1 MDAEKRTFKVILD
14 MNKSGSLR
22 ESFEMRHND
31 DNELV
36 IELRGEEGAIDLN
49 ALGVTRT
56 TLLVTRSDK
65 QDIPLDGNITP
76 EGHASF
82 KLKRASLAK
91 KGMVEAVAQFYFGED
106 VRISTPTL
114 IFNALRDPAAG
125 NIGEE
130 GDDKTLIE
138 IILEDGPQLLAQL
151 QTAYDELQ
159 AQKAAFAQFQTDS
172 DEAFLNAQNQ
182 RASDFDNAQT
192 QRNTDFT
199 SAQTSRNT
207 TFTEAQTQRANEFTA
222 DQESRDTQF
231 DTAQTER
238 QSDYTTWKNQKTGE
252 IDAAVL
258 NAESSSAQAFED
270 AQAARDAATLA
281 NEAAGNADDARIALQ
296 TEIDEYFAQL
306 QVGADTQTAIYGV
319 YHNGGPNP
327 VMTRIKGAAG
337 KVAAV
342 GVDGQL
348 VQNDFDNAQIF
359 GEIGDVTDSLGN
371 VFVRIPK
378 HYFRHRE
385 GRNPDGTLWQIEE
398 ISKTQ
403 HAGFTLYPCFYDYE
417 NNVELPHVD
426 VGKYLAGQDG
436 TNRMTSKRNEYPRVS
451 QSIVAFRTAAQANNA
466 DGRKGYQL
474 WDLHAIDMLQR
485 LFMIEFATL
494 NSQSV
499 MSGFSTGQY
508 SNDHVA
514 LNTEASTNRV
524 VLPTAQADLFRVGQ
538 SIGIGS
544 SRGGN
549 QVTNYRTITS
559 IAVVD
564 ATQKSLVFDGTP
576 LEITAGLYVYNTAYK
591 TGATDNVAATSGSP
605 TSNTDGKH
613 QMKYR
618 GIESLYAEVFQ
629 FVDGVNIND
638 HQAWVCD
645 DARFYASNL
654 FAAPYKQLGYVNQ
667 ENEGYVKEMGYDPTS
682 PTARFPVQVGAG
694 ASTWYSDYYYRA
706 AGQRVALF
714 GGHWSSGAAAG
725 LFLWHLANSSSLASL
740 NNGARLLKKAL

>member
-1 MDAEKRTFKVILD
+1 MDNERKYFHVTLD
-14 MNKSGSLR
+14 MKRNGALR
-22 ESFEMRHND
+22 EEFEMRHND

-36 IELRGEEGAIDLN
+36 IKLIDEEGTVDLN
-49 ALGVTRT
+49 AMGITRT
-56 TLLVTRSDK
+56 TLLITRSDK
-65 QDIPLDGNITP
+65 QDIPLDGSITP
-76 EGHASF
+76 EGYASF
-82 KLKRASLAK
+82 KLKRDSLAK
-91 KGMVEAVAQFYFGED
+91 RGLVEAVAQFYFGED

-138 IILEDGPQLLAQL
+138 IILEDGPHLLAQL

-159 AQKAAFAQFQTDS
+159 TQKAAFAQFQEDS

-182 RASDFDNAQT
+182 RASDFDSAQTQRNADFTSAQT
-192 QRNTDFT
+192 QRNTDFNE
-199 SAQTSRNT
+199 S
-207 TFTEAQTQRANEFTA
+207 QTQRANEFTA

-238 QSDYTTWKNQKTGE
+238 QSDYVTWKNQKTGE

-270 AQAARDAATLA
+270 AAAASAAATLA

-319 YHNGGPNP
+319 YHDGGSNP

-378 HYFRHRE
+378 HYFRHRQ
-385 GRNPDGTLWQIEE
+385 GRNPDGTLWQIDEV
-398 ISKTQ
+398 SKTQ
-403 HAGFTLYPCFYDYE
+403 HAGFILYPCFYDYE
-417 NNVELPHVD
+417 NNVELPYVD
-426 VGKYLAGQDG
+426 VGKYLAGYDG

-451 QSIVAFRTAAQANNA
+451 QSIVAFRNAAVANNA

-508 SNDHVA
+508 SDSHIA
-514 LNTEASTNRV
+514 LNTEAATNQV
-524 VLPTAQADLFRVGQ
+524 VLPNAQADLFRVGQ
-538 SIGIGS
+538 SIGIGT
-544 SRGGN
+544 SRGANNITG
-549 QVTNYRTITS
+549 YRTITA
-559 IAVVD
+559 INVVD
-564 ATQKSLVFDGTP
+564 VNNKALVFDGAP
-576 LEITAGLYVYNTAYK
+576 LAITAGNFVYNTAFK
-591 TGATDNVAATSGSP
+591 TGSTDNIAAASGSP
-605 TSNTDGKH
+605 VSNTDGK
-613 QMKYR
+613 QAMKYR
-618 GIESLYAEVFQ
+618 GVESLWGDVFQ
-629 FVDGVNIND
+629 FVDGVNINEF
-638 HQAWVCD
+638 QAWTCD

-654 FAAPYKQLGYVNQ
+654 FAAPYKQLGYINQ
-667 ENEGYVKEMGYDPTS
+667 ANEGYVKEMGYDPTS
-682 PTARFPVQVGAG
+682 PTARFPVQVGAS

-714 GGHWSSGAAAG
+714 GGAWYSGALAG
-725 LFLWHLANSSSLASL
+725 LFYWHLSYSSSAATLTV
-740 NNGARLLKKAL
+740 GARLLKKAL